1 MQGKAIIQLRCKGCQ
16 KDFKAYKPESPGTY
30 PVICPHCQHKNYIKI
45 EKPIN
50 QGPPVKK
57 VPVTIKAGSVGI
69 PTMGKLVWHKY
80 LIPHKYVLH
89 DGANTIGRVDEEEPS
104 DLSVK
109 DRFISRKSAIVEV
122 INTVEMG
129 TIYRFLLKKTKNPV
143 FVNKR
148 QMKIGESIYL
158 KFGDVIKMGNTVF
171 KFKEVKK

>member
-1 MQGKAIIQLRCKGCQ
+1 MQGKSVIQLRCKGCQ
-16 KDFKAYKPESPGTY
+16 KAFKAYKPEAPGTY
-30 PVICPHCQHKNYIKI
+30 PVICPLCQHKNYIKI
-45 EKPIN
+45 EQAPVN
-50 QGPPVKK
+50 QQPPVHK
-57 VPVTIKAGSVGI
+57 VPVTIIAGTVGM

-89 DGANTIGRVDEEEPS
+89 DGINTIGRVDEEDPA
-104 DLSVK
+104 DLAVR
-109 DRFISRKSAIVEV
+109 DRFISRKSAIIEV

-129 TIYRFLLKKTKNPV
+129 TIYRFLLQKTKNPV

-171 KFKEVKK
+171 KFKDIK